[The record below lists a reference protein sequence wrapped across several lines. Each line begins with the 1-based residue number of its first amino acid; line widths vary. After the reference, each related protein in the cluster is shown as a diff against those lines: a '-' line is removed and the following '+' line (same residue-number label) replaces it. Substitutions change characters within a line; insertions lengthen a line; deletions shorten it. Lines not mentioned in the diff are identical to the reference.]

1 MPDKEGMDVEEVLD
15 QLGRALRLQYR
26 SALEYTLVAG
36 SITGWEYAALTGELW
51 RFAEEELGAARVLVE
66 KIVSLGGEPPSQSA
80 EFDWLADPNE
90 GFAKL
95 IEHEEEAIDALQD
108 VIPATGDDGPSEALE
123 HRMEHLIMRKQEQ
136 VDFLLRASG
145 KAANEGQ

>member
-1 MPDKEGMDVEEVLD
+1 MSDKEGMDVEAVLD

-36 SITGWEYAALTGELW
+36 SIRGFEYAALAGEMW
-51 RFAEEELGAARVLVE
+51 RFAEEELGAARMLVE
-66 KIVSLGGEPPSQSA
+66 KIIALGGKPPAEAEPFA
-80 EFDWLADPNE
+80 WLADPDE
-90 GFAKL
+90 GFASL

-136 VDFLLRASG
+136 VDFLVRASG
-145 KAANEGQ
+145 RAAAER